1 LIKVAVQWARKPKA
15 DIKEIDRLWTP
26 ASQFEKTVKGWARI
40 RLCWQFGELGIIA
53 GASHFLG
60 GYWLSPDLDIKSRP
74 FLRWGILR
82 FIWLPY
88 QRFIPHRSPLSHA
101 PAIGSLLR
109 LIYLAVWLS
118 PLWLT
123 LPALQQVQW
132 AIDWGKAIAFFL
144 GVELS
149 ALNHLLLD
157 GLLLPLPD
165 GVKARLKG

>member
-1 LIKVAVQWARKPKA
+1 MASGKNH
-15 DIKEIDRLWTP
+15 DRAILF
-26 ASQFEKTVKGWARI
+26 ASPLVLVVG
-40 RLCWQFGELGIIA
+40 CYQFGLEVGIIT

-82 FIWLPY
+82 FMWLPY

-101 PAIGSLLR
+101 PVLGSVIRLL
-109 LIYLAVWLS
+109 YLAVLFS
-118 PLWLT
+118 PFWVLFPGLN
-123 LPALQQVQW
+123 QVQW
-132 AIDWGKAIAFFL
+132 AMNWGKVAAFL
-144 GVELS
+144 IGIELS

-165 GVKARLKG
+165 GVKSRLK